1 MLASPTTPV
10 EQAAATTTV
19 VAKPVVTE
27 VNKIDITTTISIS
40 NHNLGVNPTSG
51 GKKIAG
57 SLGNM
62 SMAESM
68 DGSFYGG
75 GAGYESTKNVN
86 LHEADNA
93 PVEARPKNAG

>member
-1 MLASPTTPV
+1 MASPSTPV
-10 EQAAATTTV
+10 EQAATTV
-19 VAKPVVTE
+19 AAKPVATE

-40 NHNLGVNPTSG
+40 NHNLGVNPSVSGG